1 MSTFDIGDAME
12 GCEDRGQL
20 YYHPVYLFAVIFQG
34 TSGYLTF
41 PMLAIILK
49 KYAFK
54 VYYHPNLVF
63 LMMLNVVTC
72 LLLGGITAWSA
83 TNFFINLMIKPT
95 PCDLLLKTH
104 FCSKIRATFLFAFCL
119 VTTSHAGILIERT
132 WATYSVKHYE
142 KQGKAL
148 GTILAIIAV
157 AVAATAIFIVILPE
171 DGEEM
176 ITTCLTFSAS
186 KSIGSRIY
194 VMFFCQLLLNAVIS
208 IVHLVLYRYNKNAD
222 KNGSSSL
229 SEQFQRNENV
239 KTLKQVTPLL
249 ILSNITIGVYIFII
263 SVFRLYKDRLPTNW
277 YEIIAANLFIMPHM
291 PFMFTS
297 LILIELHLAKK
308 RQARIHKDMM
318 ASQDVPLDDQF
329 HIAIENWD
337 VQFQSHLKAQTLA
350 ARGKPATSSS
360 WSPSKFMS
368 KFKKRQSTV
377 AVVSLPSTP
386 ALF

>member
-1 MSTFDIGDAME
+1 MFSDNSTAME
-12 GCEDRGQL
+12 GCEKRGEL
-20 YYHPVYLFAVIFQG
+20 YFHPAYLFAVIFQG

-41 PMLAIILK
+41 PLLLVIVK

-54 VYYHPNLVF
+54 VYYHPNLVG
-63 LMMLNVVTC
+63 LMLLNVVTC
-72 LLLGGITAWSA
+72 LILGSITAWSA
-83 TNFFINLMIKPT
+83 TNFFLNLMIKPS

-104 FCSKIRATFLFAFCL
+104 FCSKIRGTFLFAFCL

-132 WATYSVKHYE
+132 WATYSVKSYE

-148 GTILAIIAV
+148 GIILAFIAV
-157 AVAATAIFIVILPE
+157 GVAATAIYIVLIPE

-194 VMFFCQLLLNAVIS
+194 VMFFAQLLLDGVIS
-208 IVHLVLYRYNKNAD
+208 IVHLVLYRYNKSAD
-222 KNGSSSL
+222 KNGSTSL
-229 SEQFQRNENV
+229 SEQFQRNENL

-249 ILSNITIGVYIFII
+249 ILSNVTIGVYIFII
-263 SVFRLYKDRLPTNW
+263 SVFRLYKDYLPPNW

-291 PFMFTS
+291 PLLFTS
-297 LILIELHLAKK
+297 LILIELHLGKK
-308 RQARIHKDMM
+308 RQAKVHREMM

-337 VQFQSHLKAQTLA
+337 VQFQSRLKAQA
-350 ARGKPATSSS
+350 QAQKPTHLSSS
-360 WSPSKFMS
+360 WGLMT

-377 AVVSLPSTP
+377 AVVSIPSSP
-386 ALF
+386 ANGSLH

>member
-1 MSTFDIGDAME
+1 MVN
-12 GCEDRGQL
+12 CELRGEL
-20 YYHPVYLFAVIFQG
+20 YHHPAYLFAVIFQG

-41 PMLAIILK
+41 PLLAVILK

-63 LMMLNVVTC
+63 LMMLNVVTI
-72 LLLGGITAWSA
+72 LILGGITAWSA

-132 WATYSVKHYE
+132 WATLSVKHYE

-148 GTILAIIAV
+148 GTVLAIIAV
-157 AVAATAIFIVILPE
+157 GVAATAIYIVIIPE

-194 VMFFCQLLLNAVIS
+194 VMFFVQLLLDAAIS
-208 IVHLVLYRYNKNAD
+208 LVHLMLYRYNKKAD
-222 KNGSSSL
+222 RNGSSSL
-229 SEQFQRNENV
+229 SEQFQRNENL

-249 ILSNITIGVYIFII
+249 ILSNVTIGVYIFII
-263 SVFRLYKDRLPTNW
+263 SVFRLYKEYLPNNW

-291 PFMFTS
+291 PLLFTS
-297 LILIELHLAKK
+297 LILIELHLGKK
-308 RQARIHKDMM
+308 RLEKNHREMM

-337 VQFQSHLKAQTLA
+337 VQFQSRLMAQTHAQKHLTA
-350 ARGKPATSSS
+350 SNWGTSGFLSR
-360 WSPSKFMS
+360 
-368 KFKKRQSTV
+368 FKKRQSTV
-377 AVVSLPSTP
+377 AVISTP
-386 ALF
+386 SSPGNGSHY

>member
-1 MSTFDIGDAME
+1 ME
-12 GCEDRGQL
+12 GCEERGEL
-20 YYHPVYLFAVIFQG
+20 YFHPAYLFAVVFQG
-34 TSGYLTF
+34 MSGWLTF
-41 PMLAIILK
+41 PMLFIILK
-49 KYAFK
+49 KYAFN

-72 LLLGGITAWSA
+72 LLLGSITAWSA

-119 VTTSHAGILIERT
+119 VTTSHAGILIERI
-132 WATYSVKHYE
+132 WATYAVKHYE
-142 KQGKAL
+142 RQGKAL
-148 GTILAIIAV
+148 GIILAILAV
-157 AVAATAIFIVILPE
+157 GVAATAIFIVLIPE
-171 DGEEM
+171 DGEEL

-194 VMFFCQLLLNAVIS
+194 VMFFAQLLLDGLIS
-208 IVHLVLYRYNKNAD
+208 IVHLVLYRYNIHAD
-222 KNGSSSL
+222 KKGSTSL

-249 ILSNITIGVYIFII
+249 ILSNVTIGVYIFVI
-263 SVFRLYKDRLPTNW
+263 SVFRLFKNDLPRNW

-297 LILIELHLAKK
+297 LILIELRLAQK
-308 RQARIHKDMM
+308 RQARVHRDMM

-337 VQFQSHLKAQTLA
+337 VQFQSRLKAQALA
-350 ARGKPATSSS
+350 NGKAHPTSSWGS
-360 WSPSKFMS
+360 SKFMS

-377 AVVSLPSTP
+377 AVVSLPSSP
-386 ALF
+386 A

>member
-1 MSTFDIGDAME
+1 ME
-12 GCEDRGQL
+12 GCETRGEL
-20 YYHPVYLFAVIFQG
+20 YYHPLYLFAVVFQG
-34 TSGYLTF
+34 ISGYMTF
-41 PMLAIILK
+41 PMLFFICK
-49 KYAFK
+49 KFAFK

-63 LMMLNVVTC
+63 LMMLNVVSC

-83 TNFFINLMIKPT
+83 TNFFVNLMIKPT

-104 FCSKIRATFLFAFCL
+104 FCSKIRASFLFAFCL
-119 VTTSHAGILIERT
+119 VSTSHAGILIERS
-132 WATYSVKHYE
+132 WATWHVRKYE
-142 KQGKAL
+142 KQGKTL
-148 GTILAIIAV
+148 GLILAILAV
-157 AVAATAIFIVILPE
+157 GVAATTIFIVILPE

-194 VMFFCQLLLNAVIS
+194 VMFFVQLILDAVIS
-208 IVHLVLYRYNKNAD
+208 GVHLTLYKYNKMA
-222 KNGSSSL
+222 KGSSDL
-229 SEQFQRNENV
+229 SAQFQRNENV

-249 ILSNITIGVYIFII
+249 ILSNVTIGVYIFIL
-263 SVFRLYKDRLPTNW
+263 SVFRLYKNYLPPNW

-297 LILIELHLAKK
+297 LILYELRLGQK
-308 RQARIHKDMM
+308 RQAKIHRQMM

-337 VQFQSHLKAQTLA
+337 VQYQHRLEAKDM
-350 ARGKPATSSS
+350 KPVSFNWGSA
-360 WSPSKFMS
+360 KVIS

-377 AVVSLPSTP
+377 AVVSSTP
-386 ALF
+386 